1 MQAGNLESVIAAST
15 TDAANVTT
23 LPADAAFVAI
33 GHIPNTEMFKGQ
45 ASPSP
50 ATSPAL
56 IQPPWASRA
65 PPFSSA
71 SHACRSDRRPLR
83 RPLSSR

>member
-45 ASPSP
+45 ASP
-50 ATSPAL
+50 
-56 IQPPWASRA
+56 
-65 PPFSSA
+65 
-71 SHACRSDRRPLR
+71 
-83 RPLSSR
+83 